1 MSVFSMGYNIEIRNG
16 KKATYY
22 YREDLKKWVL
32 NLKRLLNIA
41 LAGALIQLWKNK

>member
-1 MSVFSMGYNIEIRNG
+1 MIFLSALLDVCELNHAIIG
-16 KKATYY
+16 KI
-22 YREDLKKWVL
+22 LKKWVL